1 MANFQLKRYQWM
13 HITWI
18 ETGIFRTLCYGN
30 TFLCY
35 LHLCSFVKITR
46 GVNGGS
52 FGDSVSLLSSV
63 TRCPIKSP
71 LSALAERIV
80 FITLHSVH
88 THALNSRP
96 KCTMQNIDARWIQL
110 EQRRREVKYLMQ
122 KLTRDMD
129 TMIRTGVGGIE
140 SRSQPRVQLS
150 AYSI

>member
-1 MANFQLKRYQWM
+1 MEINF
-13 HITWI
+13 
-18 ETGIFRTLCYGN
+18 F
-30 TFLCY
+30 CY

-96 KCTMQNIDARWIQL
+96 KCTMQNIDAR
-110 EQRRREVKYLMQ
+110 
-122 KLTRDMD
+122 
-129 TMIRTGVGGIE
+129 
-140 SRSQPRVQLS
+140 
-150 AYSI
+150 